1 MRLLQN
7 PQKNVAWFVGDLAKL
22 PLREHSIDLIL
33 DIFSPANYQEF
44 GRLLTD
50 QGLIFKVI
58 AHEDHLKEFRQLLPE
73 VHAYSNQDVVEHFQE
88 SCELLERV
96 TIVRTWSMPPEHV
109 QTFAEMTPLFFHV
122 DKNGLNLSSV
132 TQLTVAGELLIG
144 RIKNDK

>member
-1 MRLLQN
+1 M
-7 PQKNVAWFVGDLAKL
+7 
-22 PLREHSIDLIL
+22 
-33 DIFSPANYQEF
+33 
-44 GRLLTD
+44 
-50 QGLIFKVI
+50 IFKVI
-58 AHEDHLKEFRQLLPE
+58 PHEDHLKEFRQLLPE

-88 SCELLERV
+88 SCELLECV

-144 RIKNDK
+144 SIKMISNPNGCWDFFDGKISWLVCLIFLKGV

>member
-1 MRLLQN
+1 
-7 PQKNVAWFVGDLAKL
+7 
-22 PLREHSIDLIL
+22 
-33 DIFSPANYQEF
+33 
-44 GRLLTD
+44 LTD

-58 AHEDHLKEFRQLLPE
+58 PHEDHLKEFRQLLPE